1 MMRADKRMSQ
11 RILMYLAKNDS
22 CVRLCIVNPKESE
35 LLPVKVELQK
45 KKKKMAAHVELMFFV
60 DCCKLCE
67 QICRTRKKKEKQ
79 TRIW

>member
-1 MMRADKRMSQ
+1 MIIIILMMRADKRMSQ

-45 KKKKMAAHVELMFFV
+45 KKNGCARGV
-60 DCCKLCE
+60 DVFRGLL
-67 QICRTRKKKEKQ
+67 Q
-79 TRIW
+79 TV